1 MISFEIDTEYIQLDK
16 LLKVCRIAYSSG
28 QAHDM
33 VEQGIVKV
41 NDITETRKRAK
52 IRPGDKVQIGTEII
66 AVKPKK

>member
-16 LLKVCRIAYSSG
+16 LLKACRIAYSGG

>member
-16 LLKVCRIAYSSG
+16 LLKVCRIAYSGG

-52 IRPGDKVQIGTEII
+52 IRPGDKVQIDTEII

>member
-16 LLKVCRIAYSSG
+16 LLKVCRIAYSGG

>member
-1 MISFEIDTEYIQLDK
+1 
-16 LLKVCRIAYSSG
+16 CRIAYSGG